1 MTEYQ
6 GIPCVAQPK
15 QSQKFSFSTT
25 SPNYAT
31 QGGALEI
38 HASVKGSIIKTFFA
52 VKGGNFAINSN
63 STVGAWDSAANQSNK
78 ELNFKG

>member
-1 MTEYQ
+1 MLPNQ
-6 GIPCVAQPK
+6 NSHKNSHSPRLAQTMPH
-15 QSQKFSFSTT
+15 
-25 SPNYAT
+25 NE
-31 QGGALEI
+31 GAVEI

>member
-1 MTEYQ
+1 MPHKE
-6 GIPCVAQPK
+6 
-15 QSQKFSFSTT
+15 
-25 SPNYAT
+25 
-31 QGGALEI
+31 GAVEI